1 MRLLLVLTIIVMA
14 LGLLAFSMNNLGTT
28 VSVTLLNTTTQLRLW
43 EVVGFS
49 VLIGVV
55 ATSVIAVAEGTKTRL
70 ENRRLRREVHK
81 LETELNFLRT
91 QPSLQ
96 KPKSEAESE
105 ARNAATA
112 PTMVTADSKSPP
124 SAPVYDTD
132 AGNGTD
138 DGDDDVYT
146 GGRAV

>member
-1 MRLLLVLTIIVMA
+1 MRILLALTIIVMA

-28 VSVTLLNTTTQLRLW
+28 VSVTLLNSTTQFRLW
-43 EVVGFS
+43 EVVVFS

-55 ATSVIAVAEGTKTRL
+55 ATSVIAVAEGTKTRFD
-70 ENRRLRREVHK
+70 NHRLRREVHR

-96 KPKSEAESE
+96 QPKPDIKKTP
-105 ARNAATA
+105 TA
-112 PTMVTADSKSPP
+112 LPSAKPTRLTGSTPP
-124 SAPVYDTD
+124 SAPVYEPDQS
-132 AGNGTD
+132 
-138 DGDDDVYT
+138 DDDADDDIYT